1 MRKLCM
7 GILSG
12 FLFCFLVSGWAYNQS
27 ISWFKIDAEKQVS
40 LRVDLFLSST
50 CPYCE
55 KASQFFKSLETQN
68 TWLDVH
74 RHIINQDK
82 TALETYHWYLQQQN
96 LDDFMV
102 PAIFFCNT
110 RWAGFRDTEK
120 TGKKLLKNLNYCR
133 QEISKTGGLSK
144 TTQQILQQTS
154 NASWYEESMVS
165 RPGAM
170 VLIPSMAV
178 IDALNPG
185 AAFIIV
191 TLFSL
196 ILLQKQRKLQIGTF
210 ILFLIGTGFAHF
222 MQQAFTITFYQ
233 MTTIFR
239 FLAIVSGVGLLSYLF
254 LYRSEKFSSRHSLM
268 ASISLM
274 SAFLTGL
281 MVQIY
286 QQMHAANF
294 SLIFQQW
301 VVAQGLNP
309 FTQYLY
315 ELAYQLV
322 YLLAIGLLS
331 LLMTVI
337 FKNYGKRFFNPEI
350 VSEFGWGY
358 LIIIGLALTV
368 YPYLLANVWFA
379 FLVFILA
386 LVFSW
391 VHYKISSRHT

>member
-27 ISWFKIDAEKQVS
+27 ISWFKIDANKQVS

-55 KASQFFKSLETQN
+55 KASQFFKSLETEN

-74 RHIINQDK
+74 RHVINQDK

-110 RWAGFRDTEK
+110 RWAGFRDTKK
-120 TGKKLLKNLNYCR
+120 TGEKLLKNLNYCR
-133 QEISKTGGLSK
+133 QEISKTGGLTK
-144 TTQQILQQTS
+144 TTEQILQQTS
-154 NASWYEESMVS
+154 NASWYEENMVS
-165 RPGAM
+165 KPGAM

-185 AAFIIV
+185 AAFLIV
-191 TLFSL
+191 TLFSF
-196 ILLQKQRKLQIGTF
+196 ILLQKQRKLQIGTV

-222 MQQAFTITFYQ
+222 MQQAFTVTFYQ
-233 MTTIFR
+233 MATVFR
-239 FLAIVSGVGLLSYLF
+239 FLAIISGVGLLSYLL
-254 LYRSEKFSSRHSLM
+254 LYRSERFSSKRSLLTVV
-268 ASISLM
+268 SLM

-281 MVQIY
+281 TVQTY
-286 QQMHAANF
+286 QQMHIANF

-301 VVAQGLNP
+301 VVAQGVMP

-322 YLLAIGLLS
+322 YLLAIGLMS

-337 FKNYGKRFFNPEI
+337 FKNYGKWFIHQKI
-350 VSEFGWGY
+350 VSEFGWVY
-358 LIIIGLALTV
+358 LIIIGLVLVV
-368 YPYLLANVWFA
+368 YPYLLANVLFA
-379 FLVFILA
+379 FLIFTLA
-386 LVFSW
+386 LALSW
-391 VHYKISSRHT
+391 VYYKISLRQT